1 MIRAERHDRVALL
14 RIDRHEARNALNVEV
29 VAGLMA
35 GLDEAVR
42 RGDRV
47 VVITGEGSSFCAGAD
62 LDVVRDDGFRE
73 GMYELIHRVADLAIP
88 VIAAVNGPA
97 IGAGTQLA
105 VACDLRVAGPAARF
119 AIPTARLGLAVD
131 TWTVRRVAALAG
143 GGAARALL
151 LGVDTI
157 KAERAH
163 QLGLVDR
170 LGDLDAA
177 LEWATE
183 IAGLAP
189 LTLEY
194 NKLAVNAVGD
204 LVADDGAVDEALAAV
219 WASTD
224 SREALKARAEGRRP
238 EFLGR

>member
-1 MIRAERHDRVALL
+1 MIRIEQHERVTLL

-35 GLDEAVR
+35 GLDEAVK

-47 VVITGEGSSFCAGAD
+47 IVITGEGSSFCAGAD
-62 LDVVRDDGFRE
+62 LDIVREDAFRE
-73 GMYELIHRVADLAIP
+73 GMYELIHRVADIAIP
-88 VIAAVNGPA
+88 VVAAVNGPA

-105 VACDLRVAGPAARF
+105 IACDLRVAGPSARF
-119 AIPTARLGLAVD
+119 AVPTARLGLAVD

-143 GGAARALL
+143 GGAARAML

-157 KAERAH
+157 GVERAH

-170 LGDLDAA
+170 LGDLDSA
-177 LEWATE
+177 LAWATE
-183 IAGLAP
+183 LAGLAP

-194 NKLAVNAVGD
+194 NKLALNAVAD
-204 LVADDGAVDEALAAV
+204 LRADDPAVDASLAAV
-219 WASTD
+219 WESND
-224 SREALKARAEGRRP
+224 SREALEARAEGRRP
-238 EFLGR
+238 AFLGR